1 MSVFSEYTTWD
12 VINALKPQAARI
24 WNSSS
29 AYIIESQFNATA
41 AEQGFYKIG
50 TDCWIKN
57 IGTYKTAADIGVD
70 SVINSS
76 AATTALA
83 ENAATAAGLEGG
95 TTGGNAL
102 AMTSLTTD
110 ATTGAVTSAEGV
122 GAAGT
127 IAGSVAAG
135 ACAVAAGALLGVGL
149 YNADPA
155 FWTDLDHYI
164 GEKTPWTWDDIP
176 MYEAPTDTTGTATT
190 YLPADFIT
198 SVYNYMYNKGAFSGY
213 KQTTYSTL
221 NYKGLSGISLYNMTG
236 FWNSASNPTYLKVYP
251 DTLIC
256 FTTTSATA
264 GQGVPGWYV
273 LRKSEFFGKN
283 VGSGNAKIID
293 FTQASTDGINIW
305 KVTVNGDTFWKTQ
318 AFTSYKGNPALLG
331 YPYTIVSSSS
341 EMTNQQAH
349 DLLFKG
355 TAITVGGYDG
365 ITTIDG
371 ATYPTSADNDLATL
385 YPDWWAKKQ
394 TINGLTGSS
403 SWLPVTLPTADPTTT
418 PISGTQPAAQTG
430 TKTTGD
436 EQYPTD
442 DDIVTKIKSILD
454 LPTVTPTPI
463 TGNTPTAVVPTGSA
477 KAMWTIYNP
486 TQAQVESLGAWLWSS
501 NFVDQL
507 IKMFNSPAEA
517 IITLHKIFITP
528 TTGDSADIK
537 VGYLDSGV
545 SSLAVTKQYESYDC
559 GTVSLKEYF
568 GNCEDYGRF
577 TGVQLYLPF
586 IGFVKLSTNDVM
598 ASTINVTYRVDNYTG
613 ACLAIVT
620 VTKNSG
626 ALVLYQYGGNMA
638 VHYPLSAGSFASVLT
653 SLIGTAAGVAGTIAT
668 GGALAPVLMGGGMS
682 LLNSRASVNVSG
694 GFNANTGA
702 MGTKTPYLV
711 ITRPRIYNA
720 ANYNNYYGY
729 PNNMTVTL
737 SSCTGFT
744 RVKNVF
750 TTVSKAT
757 DAEKTEIESIL
768 KEGVLL

>member
-1 MSVFSEYTTWD
+1 MSIFTEYSTWN

-29 AYIIESQFNATA
+29 APIIESQFNATA

-50 TDCWIKN
+50 TDCWVKN
-57 IGTYKTAADIGVD
+57 ISAYKTAADIGVD
-70 SVINSS
+70 SVIDSS

-95 TTGGNAL
+95 TAGGNAL

-110 ATTGAVTSAEGV
+110 ATGAVTSAEGV

-135 ACAVAAGALLGVGL
+135 ACAVAAGALLGVDL
-149 YNADPA
+149 YRANPA
-155 FWTDLDHYI
+155 FWTNLDHYI

-213 KQTTYSTL
+213 KQTTYGNL
-221 NYKGLSGISLYNMTG
+221 NFKGISGNVLYNMTG
-236 FWNSASNPTYLKVYP
+236 YWSATTDPTLLKVP
-251 DTLIC
+251 SDMIVC
-256 FTTTSATA
+256 FSMYNSSL
-264 GQGVPGWYV
+264 PGYYV
-273 LRKSEFFGKN
+273 LRKSAFHGQETDGTIYTFDFT
-283 VGSGNAKIID
+283 VESGN
-293 FTQASTDGINIW
+293 INVS

-318 AFTSYKGNPALLG
+318 GFTSYSGNPSLLG
-331 YPYTIVSSSS
+331 YPYTVISD
-341 EMTNQQAH
+341 EMTDQQAH

-355 TAITVGGYDG
+355 TTVSAGGYEG

-403 SWLPVTLPTADPTTT
+403 NWLPVTLPTADPTTT

-486 TQAQVESLGAWLWSS
+486 TQSQVESLGSWLWSS
-501 NFVDQL
+501 NFIDQL
-507 IKMFNSPAEA
+507 LKMFNSPAEA

-528 TTGDSADIK
+528 TTGDSANIK

-598 ASTINVTYRVDNYTG
+598 ASRINVTYRVDNYTG

-711 ITRPRIYNA
+711 ITRPRLYNA
-720 ANYNNYYGY
+720 VNYNNYYGY

-737 SSCTGFT
+737 SNCTGFT